1 MRSYFEV
8 LFSKA
13 GLPLPLWMPLCVFL
27 LRSISVL
34 SLLISLVNLWP
45 SSHIKFQQFACDW
58 DLVKLLTNS
67 TLLLWPP
74 VFHSL
79 TIAIFPQIVA
89 ERRALAP
96 VDSFWNLSVSYSYPN
111 DDGTWVVFFGRVAS
125 SDDGRSVLDCRLPII
140 CFLSLILLPTGSSAP
155 LKGEVAPKF
164 ACELWSH
171 LANQTFRNF
180 IGQQIPPGL

>member
-79 TIAIFPQIVA
+79 TIAIFPKIVA

-96 VDSFWNLSVSYSYPN
+96 VDSCWNLSVSSSYLN
-111 DDGTWVVFFGRVAS
+111 DDGTWIVFFGRVAS
-125 SDDGRSVLDCRLPII
+125 SDDGRSVLDCRLPTI
-140 CFLSLILLPTGSSAP
+140 CFLSSILLPTGNWGCLCVWVA
-155 LKGEVAPKF
+155 LKFVY
-164 ACELWSH
+164 ELGSH
-171 LANQTFRNF
+171 LAN
-180 IGQQIPPGL
+180 